1 MKEFYDKVIEL
12 ITLVEKEENDN
23 IKKTASILYNN
34 FLNDGLVHVFATG
47 HSHMFAEEL
56 FYRSGGLVQ
65 VNPILVPE
73 LMQHDGAIRSTKME
87 RLSGLSKV
95 IFDSLDIQENEPFII
110 ISNSGINN
118 VPVEMAEIAKE
129 KGHFVIAVTSVIA
142 SSNSIPRT
150 NSKKRL
156 FEIADLVIDN
166 HVPIG
171 DGILEYNG
179 TKIGAVSSIIG
190 SYIAQNIVLEIIKL
204 YEENNLTP
212 SIYKSANTSGGDEH
226 NQKLYEKYK
235 NRIHSLF

>member
-1 MKEFYDKVIEL
+1 MKEFYDKVNEL